1 MGLYHEFGTV
11 ELDSYNI
18 YDSDDTDFV
27 KIPDFLI
34 QYMGDSLQWILSSW
48 NDEEIK
54 KGISYYG
61 FSIVQGSEIVKLR
74 DIIDSW
80 MNLFQRAPSE
90 FYLTGNYLIDEREY
104 DKILVDKEMII
115 EILNQWKVKCELA
128 IQNEWGL
135 VHKGI

>member
-1 MGLYHEFGTV
+1 MGLYHEFGAV

-18 YDSDDTDFV
+18 YDSDDMEFV

-34 QYMGDSLQWILSSW
+34 QYMGDSLQWIMSSW

-115 EILNQWKVKCELA
+115 EILNQWKAKCELA

>member
-80 MNLFQRAPSE
+80 MNLFQCAPSE

-115 EILNQWKVKCELA
+115 EILNQWKAKCELA
-128 IQNEWGL
+128 IQNEWEL